1 MIDESIYY
9 VFYNISEWIWFGGS
23 IVMTYCIGRYHRSLL
38 EKQNQRNIHEFKI
51 EKEKEKFWALF
62 DSDQNEK
69 SVNSNIHPD
78 LYIYETFMKL
88 QSETHPEEKA
98 WKARKLIQYTPQGN
112 VVMFYDLYRQAFA
125 YYSDMQ
131 IPYCW
136 LNACAMKYV
145 RYFCC
150 RDFFW
155 DFGDKQD
162 HEKRNPFLGF
172 YKREQEEEKQKKK
185 EKKDA
190 MKVDFQSDVFVK
202 KNTKPSIK
210 ETSTSEENSSQIK
223 PKEPQYTNNFRY
235 LGKWRDFL
243 INDYDTT
250 SVSKNETHQNKKL
263 TSYAD
268 FKKIQSKINS

>member
-9 VFYNISEWIWFGGS
+9 VFYNISGWICFGGS
-23 IVMTYCIGRYHRSLL
+23 IVMTYYLGRYHRSLL
-38 EKQNQRNIHEFKI
+38 EKQKSIIRHNKHEFNI

-69 SVNSNIHPD
+69 IVNSNIHPE
-78 LYIYETFMKL
+78 LYLYETFMKL

-155 DFGDKQD
+155 DFGDKLD

-172 YKREQEEEKQKKK
+172 YKREQEEEKKKKK

-190 MKVDFQSDVFVK
+190 MNVDFQSDVFVK
-202 KNTKPSIK
+202 KNIQKITELKP
-210 ETSTSEENSSQIK
+210 TNTTNDK
-223 PKEPQYTNNFRY
+223 PCVYMNKFQY
-235 LGKWRDFL
+235 LGKCRDIV
-243 INDYDTT
+243 INDYDRTD
-250 SVSKNETHQNKKL
+250 VAKNEIHQKKKFLSYSDFKKKL
-263 TSYAD
+263 T
-268 FKKIQSKINS
+268 N

>member
-1 MIDESIYY
+1 MIDESVFY
-9 VFYNISEWIWFGGS
+9 VLYNISGWICFGGS
-23 IVMTYCIGRYHRSLL
+23 VVMTYYVGKYHRSLL
-38 EKQNQRNIHEFKI
+38 EKQTSIHDFNIEK

-62 DSDQNEK
+62 DNEDVQK
-69 SVNSNIHPD
+69 EKTVNSNIHPD

-88 QSETHPEEKA
+88 QSETHLEEKA
-98 WKARKLIQYTPQGN
+98 WKARKLIQYTQQGN

-131 IPYCW
+131 IPYSS

-155 DFGDKQD
+155 DFGDKPD
-162 HEKRNPFLGF
+162 YEKHNPFLKF
-172 YKREQEEEKQKKK
+172 YKREQEEEKQKKQ

-202 KNTKPSIK
+202 KNRKPSTK
-210 ETSTSEENSSQIK
+210 DTSTSEEKSSQIN
-223 PKEPQYTNNFRY
+223 PKEQQYTNNFRY

-250 SVSKNETHQNKKL
+250 SVSKNETHQKKKL

-268 FKKIQSKINS
+268 FKKYNLK